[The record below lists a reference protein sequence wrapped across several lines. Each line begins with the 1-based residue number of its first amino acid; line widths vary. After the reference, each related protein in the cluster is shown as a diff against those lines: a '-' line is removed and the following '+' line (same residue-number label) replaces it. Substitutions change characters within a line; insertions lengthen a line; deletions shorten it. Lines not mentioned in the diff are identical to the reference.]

1 MCSKPCLRDVWSWT
15 PLVLAGVLWC
25 CSLATALHAQVTSS
39 GQEGEKKRLV
49 VRTNGVPIP
58 FATVLN
64 TSTGQAMA
72 ADAQGVV
79 MFPAWGPTDTLRVQ
93 SLGYEE
99 LTVVPGTSPLST
111 LELQPAMFAIEEVVV
126 ASNALTGTAMS
137 NMGVSQV
144 AKLTTRAPVLTTETT
159 GDLLEGSGQVHLQM
173 SQQGGVSPVL
183 RGFEANRVLLV
194 VDGVRMNNAIYR
206 AGHVQNAGTVDPF
219 AIQRTD
225 VIMGPSS
232 VLYGSDA
239 LGGVV
244 HFVTQAPRF
253 SYGGTE
259 VKGKVLTQGNTAN
272 GGWAGHAEVAVRAPR
287 WGSVT
292 QVSHRHFG
300 DLRMGSWRAHG
311 DSTWGLVT
319 HLVERRAGRDVLV
332 DNADPEIQAPTG
344 YSQWDI
350 QQRMRLRLREG
361 FVDVNVQHSTTTDV
375 PRFDVY
381 NDRVGALPKWAEWRY
396 GPQERTMLAVT
407 HQKAFSGGWVWT
419 TLGSL
424 QDVEESRIK
433 RRFAQDVRITQLE
446 NVRVWGWTSVLR
458 GRIREWRVEGG
469 LDGQWNRVA
478 SSATGTDIVT
488 GAQGL
493 AQTRYADGGSSMNTW
508 GAFASA
514 QRNVGTT
521 NFEVAFATAMPPSW
535 RRLST
540 PRGWPCQTQR

>member
-1 MCSKPCLRDVWSWT
+1 MRDVWSWT

-49 VRTNGVPIP
+49 VRTNGAPIP

-319 HLVERRAGRDVLV
+319 HLVERRVGRDVLV

-344 YSQWDI
+344 YSQWDL

-433 RRFAQDVRITQLE
+433 RRFAQDLKDHPAGKRA
-446 NVRVWGWTSVLR
+446 RV
-458 GRIREWRVEGG
+458 G
-469 LDGQWNRVA
+469 LDLGLEGTHPRVA
-478 SSATGTDIVT
+478 CG
-488 GAQGL
+488 
-493 AQTRYADGGSSMNTW
+493 
-508 GAFASA
+508 
-514 QRNVGTT
+514 
-521 NFEVAFATAMPPSW
+521 
-535 RRLST
+535 RRL
-540 PRGWPCQTQR
+540 

>member
-1 MCSKPCLRDVWSWT
+1 M
-15 PLVLAGVLWC
+15 LWC

-49 VRTNGVPIP
+49 VRTNGAPIP

-99 LTVVPGTSPLST
+99 LTVVPGASPLST

-424 QDVEESRIK
+424 QDVEGVSHQKALCAGRQDHPAGK
-433 RRFAQDVRITQLE
+433 RA
-446 NVRVWGWTSVLR
+446 RV
-458 GRIREWRVEGG
+458 G
-469 LDGQWNRVA
+469 LDLGLEGTHSGMACGRRPGRAMEPDRVVCH
-478 SSATGTDIVT
+478 GHRHRDRRPEFGPNQVC
-488 GAQGL
+488 GRRVFHEHL
-493 AQTRYADGGSSMNTW
+493 GGVRCRPNATW
-508 GAFASA
+508 GP
-514 QRNVGTT
+514 T
-521 NFEVAFATAMPPSW
+521 NFEAAFATAMPPSW
-535 RRLST
+535 RRSST
-540 PRGWPCQTQR
+540 PPG

>member
-1 MCSKPCLRDVWSWT
+1 MLLWGGGVARPLR
-15 PLVLAGVLWC
+15 
-25 CSLATALHAQVTSS
+25 AQVISP

-49 VRTNGVPIP
+49 VRTNGAPIP

-99 LTVVPGTSPLST
+99 LTVVPGASPLST

-311 DSTWGLVT
+311 DST
-319 HLVERRAGRDVLV
+319 
-332 DNADPEIQAPTG
+332 
-344 YSQWDI
+344 
-350 QQRMRLRLREG
+350 
-361 FVDVNVQHSTTTDV
+361 
-375 PRFDVY
+375 
-381 NDRVGALPKWAEWRY
+381 
-396 GPQERTMLAVT
+396 
-407 HQKAFSGGWVWT
+407 
-419 TLGSL
+419 
-424 QDVEESRIK
+424 
-433 RRFAQDVRITQLE
+433 
-446 NVRVWGWTSVLR
+446 
-458 GRIREWRVEGG
+458 
-469 LDGQWNRVA
+469 
-478 SSATGTDIVT
+478 
-488 GAQGL
+488 
-493 AQTRYADGGSSMNTW
+493 
-508 GAFASA
+508 
-514 QRNVGTT
+514 
-521 NFEVAFATAMPPSW
+521 
-535 RRLST
+535 
-540 PRGWPCQTQR
+540 